1 MRGPVSTTPTRHEVP
16 QLFPPALGQRCGRFL
31 SSPLDGLWVQPRHV
45 RDEVASP
52 AVAYEKGQP
61 FVDPRRISTVFHL
74 LAHEVGLAILLTDV
88 IDSHDVGMGT

>member
-1 MRGPVSTTPTRHEVP
+1 
-16 QLFPPALGQRCGRFL
+16 
-31 SSPLDGLWVQPRHV
+31 V

-74 LAHEVGLAILLTDV
+74 LAHEVGLGILLTDV